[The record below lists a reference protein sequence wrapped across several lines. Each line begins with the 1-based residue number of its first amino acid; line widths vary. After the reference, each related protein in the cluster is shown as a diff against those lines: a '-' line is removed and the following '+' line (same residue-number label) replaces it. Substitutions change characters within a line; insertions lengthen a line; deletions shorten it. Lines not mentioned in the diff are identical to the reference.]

1 MDKPK
6 IAIAVTKNEEE
17 QKENINRQDLIELSD
32 NANNERI
39 ADMSA
44 EESDRYIQNMEIRLA
59 EQERQ
64 IRQLKLHATEMNLKN
79 DQLLTAISEK
89 DTFFTV
95 IAHDLRN
102 PLQALKGFIQILYEE
117 HDSLT
122 VNEISEIT
130 LHIKNSTTNFS
141 DLLENLMLWAR
152 LQRGLTHFNQEVV
165 PLLQVIRES
174 VSLISDTASSR
185 GIELSYIIPENLKVF
200 ADINIL
206 QTVIRNLISNAVKF
220 TSSGGKI
227 SLSAKTADDVNVEI
241 TITDTGI
248 GMSDAMIKD
257 LFKLDPSTSRTG
269 LGGEPGTGLGLI
281 ICKDFIEN
289 QGGRL
294 WVESVESKGSIFH
307 FTLPMTNNK

>member
-1 MDKPK
+1 MARSK
-6 IAIAVTKNEEE
+6 ITIARTEKQAELNAFKN
-17 QKENINRQDLIELSD
+17 KKDITELSD
-32 NANNERI
+32 DSLTEVPAI
-39 ADMSA
+39 LS
-44 EESDRYIQNMEIRLA
+44 EEDSDRYIQNLRIRLT

-64 IRQLKLHATEMNLKN
+64 INQLKLHTAELKLKN
-79 DQLLTAISEK
+79 DQLLSVISEK
-89 DTFFTV
+89 DKFFTI

-117 HDSLT
+117 HDTLN

-130 LHIKNSTTNFS
+130 LHIKNSTANFS

-174 VSLISDTASSR
+174 CSASSDSVIAK
-185 GIELSYIIPENLKVF
+185 GIELTFMIPDDIKVF
-200 ADINIL
+200 ADVNIL

-220 TSSGGKI
+220 TDRGGKI
-227 SLSAKTADDVNVEI
+227 SISAKSSDNVNVEVAI
-241 TITDTGI
+241 SDTGI
-248 GMSDAMIKD
+248 GMSRGMIND
-257 LFKLDPSTSRTG
+257 LFKLDSGTSRTG
-269 LGGEPGTGLGLI
+269 LSGEPGTGLGLI

-294 WVESVESKGSIFH
+294 WVESEEAKGSIFH
-307 FTLPMTNNK
+307 FILPMDNIK

>member
-1 MDKPK
+1 MIKPK
-6 IAIAVTKNEEE
+6 TAVAVTGNEKGHDPLTHKQE
-17 QKENINRQDLIELSD
+17 ITDLPGDSRNDRTDVLSVAD
-32 NANNERI
+32 SERH
-39 ADMSA
+39 
-44 EESDRYIQNMEIRLA
+44 IQNLEIRLT

-64 IRQLKLHATEMNLKN
+64 INQLKLGATELRLKN

-89 DTFFTV
+89 DKFFTI

-117 HDSLT
+117 HDTLSEND
-122 VNEISEIT
+122 VSEII
-130 LHIKNSTTNFS
+130 LHIKNSTSNFS

-165 PLLQVIRES
+165 PLFQVVRES
-174 VSLISDTASSR
+174 ISLISDSASSK
-185 GIELSYIIPENLKVF
+185 GIELSYSIPDSLKVF

-220 TSSGGKI
+220 TSAGGKI
-227 SLSAKTADDVNVEI
+227 SLSAKTSDNTYVEI
-241 TITDTGI
+241 TVADTGI
-248 GMSDAMIKD
+248 GMSNAMIKD
-257 LFKLDPSTSRTG
+257 LFKLDPNTSRTG

-289 QGGRL
+289 QGGRI

-307 FTLPMTNNK
+307 FTLPMNNKV